1 MRYATAILALFVLLL
16 IIGAVTPQAA
26 SAATPT
32 PTATLKAIQPTPTS
46 LYGYLRGTPT
56 PLTLST
62 LEFNLNIA
70 PEAGHMADQAI
81 NVYRAMNSS
90 GIVDVVAFIFI
101 LGILVLY
108 LVRMIASSTRI
119 Q

>member
-1 MRYATAILALFVLLL
+1 MRYTILIAALLL
-16 IIGAVTPQAA
+16 FILIASAAPQTA

-62 LEFNLNIA
+62 LDFNLNIA

-81 NVYRAMNSS
+81 NVYKAMNSN
-90 GIVDVVAFIFI
+90 GLVDVVAFIFI